1 MIMKQKKIFALGFF
15 DGVHKGHQMV
25 LDLCRHLADDAG
37 VATAAITFEKHP
49 QSLFTPNPPVLL
61 NTTEDR
67 CTLLRKYEIDEVF
80 VLHVNE
86 KTMSIPWDAFL
97 EMLFE
102 DGAVGF
108 VCGDDFRFGR
118 NGEGTAEKLAAF
130 AEERGLPCCI
140 VEEQVMDG
148 EKISSTRIRALLE
161 KGDLETANRLMGH
174 FHMLTGTVVAGQK
187 LGRTIGIPTAN
198 LELPDELVKPAFG
211 VYACK
216 AHVDGNWYNAVT
228 NVGTRPTV
236 NGKNVTVEPWIL
248 DFDGDLY
255 GKEITLFFHKFL
267 RPEQKFGS
275 LEALKSQIQKD
286 AADTYK
292 LLR

>member
-97 EMLFE
+97 EMLIE

-108 VCGDDFRFGR
+108 VCGYDFRFGQ
-118 NGEGTAEKLAAF
+118 NSQGTAEKLAAF

-140 VEEQVMDG
+140 VEEQTMDG

-187 LGRTIGIPTAN
+187 LGRTIGVPTAN
-198 LELPDELVKPAFG
+198 LPMPEGLVQLPFG

-216 AHVDGNWYNAVT
+216 AWVDGKHYIAVT

>member
-1 MIMKQKKIFALGFF
+1 MKKKIFALGFF

-25 LDLCRHLADDAG
+25 LAQCKLLAEDCG

-97 EMLFE
+97 EMLIE

-108 VCGDDFRFGR
+108 VCGYDFRFGHK
-118 NGEGTAEKLAAF
+118 GQGTAEKLSAF
-130 AEERGLPCCI
+130 AEERNLPCTI
-140 VEEQVMDG
+140 VPEQTMDG

-161 KGDLETANRLMGH
+161 KGDVENTIHLLGH
-174 FHMLTGTVVAGQK
+174 MHMLSGTVISGQK
-187 LGRTIGIPTAN
+187 LGRTIGVPTAN
-198 LELPDELVKPAFG
+198 LPMPEGLVQLPFG

-216 AHVDGNWYNAVT
+216 AWVDGNYYTAVT
-228 NVGTRPTV
+228 NIGTRPTV
-236 NGKNVTVEPWIL
+236 DGQGVTIEPWIL

-267 RPEQKFGS
+267 RPERKFGS
-275 LEALKSQIQKD
+275 LEELKLQIQKD
-286 AADTYK
+286 AAETYK
-292 LLR
+292 LLH